1 MKSILS
7 TNPTFTPGA
16 ANTGTLNFSSV
27 NGFNIAGLLAVLN
40 QTRGTLLYATGQAST
55 GYFSWNS
62 GTKVLTLKVDTSTHS
77 SGDQLQV
84 IYDTPQLV
92 IDSSPAIEGY
102 SNIFR
107 YTNAATTN
115 ATVVKASPGIIGEMS
130 FSAGTYNSWPS
141 NDGTMMYLK
150 LYDKATTP
158 TSVDIP
164 IFVIAWSLWY
174 QQFGGGGGLRW
185 PTSGFKFQNGISFRI
200 VGGIA
205 DNNNTNAQAANSM
218 VMNIFYV

>member
-55 GYFSWNS
+55 SYFSWNS

-84 IYDTPQLV
+84 IYDSPSSAESNDTLLV
-92 IDSSPAIEGY
+92 HRAFTTAS
-102 SNIFR
+102 
-107 YTNAATTN
+107 TN
-115 ATVVKASPGIIGEMS
+115 ATVVTASPAYIKSVYLQRNFVGAS
-130 FSAGTYNSWPS
+130 STNTFLKVYNKS
-141 NDGTMMYLK
+141 
-150 LYDKATTP
+150 TTP
-158 TSVDIP
+158 NPAVDTP
-164 IFVIAWSLWY
+164 ILTHY
-174 QQFGGGGGLRW
+174 QYTDYENSAYILPAPGILN
-185 PTSGFKFQNGISFRI
+185 SNGIGY
-200 VGGIA
+200 VATKGIA
-205 DNNNTNAQAANSM
+205 DTNTTATVANEA
-218 VMNIFYV
+218 IITILYTLA